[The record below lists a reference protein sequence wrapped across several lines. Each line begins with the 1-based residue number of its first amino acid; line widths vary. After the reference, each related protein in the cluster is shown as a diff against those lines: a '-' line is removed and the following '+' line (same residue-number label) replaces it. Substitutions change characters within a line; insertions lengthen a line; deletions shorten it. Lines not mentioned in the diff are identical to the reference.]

1 MGAVLFV
8 FVAGGV
14 LVAVAIAHA
23 NTRRGV
29 SKSGGASRDTD
40 SDGGYAGD
48 SGSSTWFSGGGT
60 DSDSGSCDAGSSGSS
75 GSDCGSDCGGGDSGG
90 GGD

>member
-1 MGAVLFV
+1 MGAVLFLL
-8 FVAGGV
+8 VAGGV
-14 LVAVAIAHA
+14 LAAVAIAHA

-40 SDGGYAGD
+40 SDGGYAGN
-48 SGSSTWFSGGGT
+48 SGSSTWFSGGGS

-75 GSDCGSDCGGGDSGG
+75 GSDCGGGDSGG
-90 GGD
+90 GGGGD